1 MFVGTN
7 HRKRVGIASAERI
20 RKTGHPRNESGLF
33 VCGYKQLNILYI
45 FNGWRCARQR
55 ESEGVVYNR
64 RYIFIKMLRKEK
76 DWGDGGRNKRIGINI
91 DWCQYRNMEDGK

>member
-55 ESEGVVYNR
+55 ESEGVVYISQVYFYKNV
-64 RYIFIKMLRKEK
+64 KERKGLGG
-76 DWGDGGRNKRIGINI
+76 WGSK
-91 DWCQYRNMEDGK
+91 